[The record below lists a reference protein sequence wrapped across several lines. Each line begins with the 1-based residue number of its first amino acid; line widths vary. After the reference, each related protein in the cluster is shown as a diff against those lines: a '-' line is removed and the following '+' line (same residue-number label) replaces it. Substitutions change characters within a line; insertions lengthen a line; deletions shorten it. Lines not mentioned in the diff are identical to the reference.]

1 MLSAENRKNNETA
14 LGVFTLSTTMKLK
27 EHIHASYL
35 SDAHAEGEANH

>member
-1 MLSAENRKNNETA
+1 MLSAENRKKETA
-14 LGVFTLSTTMKLK
+14 LGVFTLNTTMKLK